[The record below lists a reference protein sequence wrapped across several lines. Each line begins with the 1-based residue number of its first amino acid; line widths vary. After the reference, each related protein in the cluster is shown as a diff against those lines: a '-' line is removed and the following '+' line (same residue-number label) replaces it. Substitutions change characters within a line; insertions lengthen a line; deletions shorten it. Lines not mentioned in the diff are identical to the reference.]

1 MEPQQLY
8 DTAVNLAVSMIRITT
23 REKVI
28 ESTWLPFTIL
38 YDEMVKRK
46 EIIPIGESPR
56 KRDYWN
62 ETHGSKYRRIFVS
75 KALYVFD
82 LLTLQPI
89 H

>member
-1 MEPQQLY
+1 MTDQQLY
-8 DTAVNLAVSMIRITT
+8 DQVVSLAVSMIRITT
-23 REKVI
+23 RERVR

-46 EIIPIGESPR
+46 EIVPIGESPR

-62 ETHGSKYRRIFVS
+62 ETDGNKHRRIFVS

-82 LLTLQPI
+82 LLTKE
-89 H
+89 